1 MTESEFFQ
9 KEMPMFDSIP
19 FYFMVGSAFK
29 GIKKIVYRKKDSV
42 PLYADAVSTFLL
54 NTIYLAYFLRRS
66 GQSQIDWKQEW
77 ENFKSDP
84 DRWSRIK
91 EAWKISLAGNG
102 SAMVLTF
109 IGKRV
114 LPSKEKHK
122 WLHRHSWT
130 RESMNFEQ
138 YPIKSKK
145 DLWSMALAAVTTG
158 PATEELLFRG
168 SLMNGLRE
176 YFSDK
181 TSVALSSLIFGL
193 LHGGM
198 VWASVGKGALLSAT
212 LDIEHQNIF
221 YSVGEHYL
229 NNLIAM
235 AANIYNYYT
244 QENSKEDESW
254 KKLGKLGQKLHDI
267 STNPNDHDYFYL
279 VVGLI
284 QVAVGWSKL
293 APWLEEHWKNIEG
306 DESSTEA

>member
-19 FYFMVGSAFK
+19 FYFMTGYAIK
-29 GIKKIVYRKKDSV
+29 GIKKLVYRKKDSV
-42 PLYADAVSTFLL
+42 PLYADAVGTFLL

-66 GQSQIDWKQEW
+66 GHSQIDWKKEW
-77 ENFKSDP
+77 ENFKGDP
-84 DRWSRIK
+84 DRWNKIK
-91 EAWKISLAGNG
+91 EAWKISIAGNG

-109 IGKRV
+109 IGKRI
-114 LPSKEKHK
+114 LPSKEHHK
-122 WLHRHSWT
+122 WLHNHSWT

-145 DLWSMALAAVTTG
+145 DLWTLALAAVTTG

-181 TSVALSSLIFGL
+181 TAAALSSLIFGL
-193 LHGGM
+193 MHGGM
-198 VWASVGKGALLSAT
+198 VWASVGKGALLTST

-229 NNLIAM
+229 NNFIAM
-235 AANIYNYYT
+235 AANVYNYYV
-244 QENSKEDESW
+244 QDDSKDEEEL

-267 STNPNDHDYFYL
+267 SNNPNDHEYFYL
-279 VVGLI
+279 AIGLI
-284 QVAVGWSKL
+284 QVMVGWSKL
-293 APWLEEHWKNIEG
+293 APWLEEHWNAIEG
-306 DESSTEA
+306 DKQSND